1 MIKLRNNVNAI
12 ALRKKFNSNPKDL
25 VHIVDNKSNP
35 YTTMAPAWTSNE
47 NSGYIRQILKTSDIV
62 LSVAST
68 LDNVIDMSLYGIRNI
83 YAVDINPSQLPVSWL
98 KYASVVYLKE
108 YSEFYDFVVSTS
120 DNTLSKKIGSKILHS
135 LDITSEE
142 NKFWRMLYADNTGM
156 DIRRKYFLNEPYYI
170 EKCIER
176 VMLFDYIK
184 PERWHEAKE
193 ALNAST
199 IYVENSDIFNMYLPD
214 NAFDVIYLSNLHNF
228 YTPNDYVSKI
238 RKMRSHLRD
247 KGRIILY
254 CIGMKEN
261 WFYAWDRRI
270 LPNISAD
277 DFNPDYRELFDEV
290 MRQLIETMIM
300 YSMLKEEFSVLIIP
314 LKTGG
319 GYMHYNTPT
328 DCVLVIQ

>member
-1 MIKLRNNVNAI
+1 MIKVKNNLNAI
-12 ALRKKFNSNPKDL
+12 ALRKKLINNSKDV
-25 VHIVDNKSNP
+25 VHIGDSKSNP
-35 YTTMAPAWTSNE
+35 YETMAPAWTSNE
-47 NSGYIRQILKTSDIV
+47 NSGYIRQILKTSDSV

-68 LDNVIDMSLYGIRNI
+68 LDNVIDMALYGIRNI

-120 DNTLSKKIGSKILHS
+120 ENALSRKIANKILNAEET
-135 LDITSEE
+135 ITEE
-142 NKFWRMLYADNTGM
+142 NKFWRMLYNDNTAT

-170 EKCIER
+170 DKHMKR
-176 VMLFDYIK
+176 VMHFDYIK
-184 PERWHEAKE
+184 PDRWNEAKE
-193 ALNAST
+193 ALDAST
-199 IYVENSDIFNMYLPD
+199 IYVENSDIFNIYLPD

-238 RKMRSHLRD
+238 RKMHSHLRN
-247 KGRIILY
+247 KGRILLY

-270 LPNISAD
+270 SPDISAD
-277 DFNPDYRELFDEV
+277 DFDQNYREFFDEIR
-290 MRQLIETMIM
+290 RQIIETMIM
-300 YSMLKEEFSVLIIP
+300 YSMLKEEFKVLIIP

-319 GYMHYNTPT
+319 GYMYYNTPT

>member
-1 MIKLRNNVNAI
+1 MIKVRNNVNAI
-12 ALRKKFNSNPKDL
+12 ALRKKFISNSKDV
-25 VHIVDNKSNP
+25 VHIGDNKGNP
-35 YTTMAPAWTSNE
+35 YGIMAPAWTSNE
-47 NSGYIRQILKTSDIV
+47 NSGYIRQILKTSDSV

-68 LDNVIDMSLYGIRNI
+68 LDNVIDMALYGIRNI

-120 DNTLSKKIGSKILHS
+120 ENTLSREISNKILTAEKT
-135 LDITSEE
+135 ITEE
-142 NKFWRMLYADNTGM
+142 NEFWRMLYADNTGM

-184 PERWHEAKE
+184 PERWHKAKE
-193 ALNAST
+193 ALKAST
-199 IYVENSDIFNMYLPD
+199 IYVENNDIFNMYLPD

-228 YTPNDYVSKI
+228 YTPDDYVSKI

-247 KGRIILY
+247 NGRIILY

-261 WFYAWDRRI
+261 WFYAWDRRMP
-270 LPNISAD
+270 PNISVD
-277 DFNPDYRELFDEV
+277 DFDQDYREFFDEV
-290 MRQLIETMIM
+290 MRQLIETMII
-300 YSMLKEEFSVLIIP
+300 YSMLKEEFKVLIIP

-319 GYMHYNTPT
+319 GYMYYNTPT
-328 DCVLVIQ
+328 DCVIVIQ